1 MTMTR
6 LKISKTL
13 LAVMLTS
20 AVATGSAYAE
30 NNAQTTNESAGQ
42 KVDSSMN
49 KVGNFMDDSAITAKV
64 KAALVDHDNIKS
76 TDISVKTDQK
86 VVTLSGFVE
95 SQAQAEEAVKV
106 AKGVEGVTS
115 VSDKLHVRD
124 AKEGSVKG
132 YAGDTATTSEIK
144 AKLLADDIVRQQ
156 FGFDFTGGGGVTRVA
171 LHRAFFSV
179 ANVQFVADRGHPFNA
194 FRHFHCLFGL
204 SLAFNE
210 TAQGHDFL
218 IGFDRD
224 IGALDV
230 VMIHQ
235 RRLHFRGDGAVI
247 HEITDFI
254 HRAIDFLPCAFIG
267 SLCVV
272 FRVGRAGRDGRGQHY
287 SQQSFRNLQ
296 SCHSHRF
303 IPVCLLVI

>member
-30 NNAQTTNESAGQ
+30 NTTMDKAQSGVESAGQ

-64 KAALVDHDNIKS
+64 KAALVDHESIKS

-95 SQAQAEEAVKV
+95 SQAQAEAAVTV

-124 AKEGSVKG
+124 SKSDSEKG

-144 AKLLADDIVRQQ
+144 AKLLADDIVPSRKVKVETT
-156 FGFDFTGGGGVTRVA
+156 DGVVQLSGTVDSQA
-171 LHRAFFSV
+171 QIERAESIAKAVDGVKSV
-179 ANVQFVADRGHPFNA
+179 KND
-194 FRHFHCLFGL
+194 LK
-204 SLAFNE
+204 
-210 TAQGHDFL
+210 AQ
-218 IGFDRD
+218 
-224 IGALDV
+224 
-230 VMIHQ
+230 
-235 RRLHFRGDGAVI
+235 
-247 HEITDFI
+247 
-254 HRAIDFLPCAFIG
+254 
-267 SLCVV
+267 
-272 FRVGRAGRDGRGQHY
+272 
-287 SQQSFRNLQ
+287 
-296 SCHSHRF
+296 
-303 IPVCLLVI
+303 

>member
-86 VVTLSGFVE
+86 
-95 SQAQAEEAVKV
+95 
-106 AKGVEGVTS
+106 GVTS

-144 AKLLADDIVRQQ
+144 AKLLADDIVPSRHVKVETT
-156 FGFDFTGGGGVTRVA
+156 DGVVQLSGTVDSQA
-171 LHRAFFSV
+171 QSDRAESIAKAVDGVKSV
-179 ANVQFVADRGHPFNA
+179 KND
-194 FRHFHCLFGL
+194 LK
-204 SLAFNE
+204 
-210 TAQGHDFL
+210 TK
-218 IGFDRD
+218 
-224 IGALDV
+224 
-230 VMIHQ
+230 
-235 RRLHFRGDGAVI
+235 
-247 HEITDFI
+247 
-254 HRAIDFLPCAFIG
+254 
-267 SLCVV
+267 
-272 FRVGRAGRDGRGQHY
+272 
-287 SQQSFRNLQ
+287 
-296 SCHSHRF
+296 
-303 IPVCLLVI
+303 

>member
-30 NNAQTTNESAGQ
+30 NNAQITNESAGQ

-124 AKEGSVKG
+124 AKEGSVKD

-144 AKLLADDIVRQQ
+144 AKLLADDIVPSRKVKVETT
-156 FGFDFTGGGGVTRVA
+156 DGVVQLSGTVDSQA
-171 LHRAFFSV
+171 QSDRAESIAKAVDGVKSV
-179 ANVQFVADRGHPFNA
+179 KND
-194 FRHFHCLFGL
+194 LK
-204 SLAFNE
+204 
-210 TAQGHDFL
+210 TK
-218 IGFDRD
+218 
-224 IGALDV
+224 
-230 VMIHQ
+230 
-235 RRLHFRGDGAVI
+235 
-247 HEITDFI
+247 
-254 HRAIDFLPCAFIG
+254 
-267 SLCVV
+267 
-272 FRVGRAGRDGRGQHY
+272 
-287 SQQSFRNLQ
+287 
-296 SCHSHRF
+296 
-303 IPVCLLVI
+303 